1 MRWGLRL
8 WLLEVYKLQN
18 TNIEKDYIDLLKS
31 ALMGCLENTCYNE
44 VGAGKKSGIKKAL
57 QTILKF
63 ILPKNTKLIKLSK
76 GNIEER
82 QFRSDST
89 FNAYTLIGYK
99 RLQFLEESVKE
110 IAFKKIEGDILE
122 AGLWRGGASIF
133 IKKMM
138 DVVGLSNQ
146 LFCADSFEGM
156 PKPKLK
162 ADLDSLDGD
171 YSKIEFF
178 TVELEKV
185 IENFKSFNALDSQVH
200 FVKGWFSETMPLLKE
215 KIKKISLLRVDCD
228 LYESTHDVLVNMY
241 DKVSEGG
248 FVYIDDYGSWEGCRR
263 AVDEFRL
270 AQSINQPLVT
280 VDRDSVYWNK

>member
-1 MRWGLRL
+1 LK
-8 WLLEVYKLQN
+8 KL
-18 TNIEKDYIDLLKS
+18 NIEKDYIDLLKS

-44 VGAGKKSGIKKAL
+44 VGAGKKSGIKKAF

-63 ILPKNTKLIKLSK
+63 LIPKNTKLIRLSQGSK
-76 GNIEER
+76 EER
-82 QFRSDST
+82 QMRSDST
-89 FNAYTLIGYK
+89 FNAYTLVGYK

-110 IAFKKIEGDILE
+110 IAHKKIDGDILE

-138 DVVGLSNQ
+138 DIVGLNNQ
-146 LFCADSFEGM
+146 LYCADSFEGM

-162 ADLDSLDGD
+162 TDLDSLNGD
-171 YSKIEFF
+171 YSKIDFY
-178 TVELEKV
+178 TVGLEKV
-185 IENFKSFNALDSQVH
+185 IENFKNFNALDSQVH
-200 FVKGWFSETMPLLKE
+200 FVKGWFSETMPLLRE

-228 LYESTHDVLVNMY
+228 LYESTLDVLVNMY

-248 FVYIDDYGSWEGCRR
+248 FVYIDDYYGWEGCRK

-270 AQSINQPLVT
+270 ARSIDQALVT